1 MRNVEEA
8 TWLRHIARYTN
19 SQVEDSLWVFCIG
32 IDKVVIMEITSS
44 NNKIV
49 PVTFQAGVD
58 ALTFDESIRVDI
70 LNG

>member
-1 MRNVEEA
+1 MA
-8 TWLRHIARYTN
+8 TSHCKVHKFTSLRFSMCFLY
-19 SQVEDSLWVFCIG
+19 IG